1 MHKAINQM
9 ERLNRISID
18 ILAEL
23 EEKSLS
29 LESLNLAMEKRQE
42 SVDRLSDLAGELKGV
57 QLSKKDSERIDIQ
70 LDNFQRLNLK
80 ILKTLD
86 DILNNRREE
95 IASTMQQQK
104 AVKSYTISEKPDIS
118 YLKQV

>member
-1 MHKAINQM
+1 M